1 MTRCKTSPDRP
12 GSQKFF
18 VATLIDATMV
28 SKFSTSAGCRLGRL
42 WGNDVRLNAIE
53 NCEDGPSFFFITKI
67 HQVASLEQDVL
78 EVLDATWPAVQCLLR
93 CVPFMSGKSPQGIF
107 LYQTDPSFERS
118 VRFWRL
124 TGPIA

>member
-1 MTRCKTSPDRP
+1 
-12 GSQKFF
+12 
-18 VATLIDATMV
+18 MV

-42 WGNDVRLNAIE
+42 WGNDVRLNAIG
-53 NCEDGPSFFFITKI
+53 NCEDGPSFFITKI

-78 EVLDATWPAVQCLLR
+78 EVLDATWPDVQCLLR

-118 VRFWRL
+118 VRFWCL